1 MTPRLRRAR
10 AALALGAVT
19 LLATACEP
27 AGTSLYDAGH
37 VSPIAQHALTRDGS
51 DQMVLTT
58 GTATLRVDAP
68 AANVGTNTRILL
80 WPPATPMAADEL
92 SCATWSAA
100 SVPNVQQGLALRVR
114 RDGDRWRAV
123 TVMKNVLYGAVWQFN
138 VLTWDNQAS
147 PTMSPRGAVNL
158 EPIFRP
164 GGTVADLPWKVCAK
178 VSGRTVTLKAWR
190 GDEAEPAWG
199 DVSHG
204 GSVTLPAGWDYAGK
218 AGWYLGH
225 IPPGGYGAMTGLRT
239 AALSG

>member
-1 MTPRLRRAR
+1 MTTAQETPLPGVFEACLNGSSF
-10 AALALGAVT
+10 LAPCGA
-19 LLATACEP
+19 
-27 AGTSLYDAGH
+27 
-37 VSPIAQHALTRDGS
+37 
-51 DQMVLTT
+51 T
-58 GTATLRVDAP
+58 GTELHLRTADA
-68 AANVGTNTRILL
+68 
-80 WPPATPMAADEL
+80 
-92 SCATWSAA
+92 C
-100 SVPNVQQGLALRVR
+100 
-114 RDGDRWRAV
+114 DGRWRVNQDCTGGTAEWLSAPLNKGLNLFA
-123 TVMKNVLYGAVWQFN
+123 MQNVLYGAVWQFN

-199 DVSHG
+199 DASHG